1 MKFSNLSYLMW
12 PNRFRGAFK
21 IKIVLKL
28 VAGLLCL
35 FSFLQGF
42 CTHLFGR
49 YELGALYHQAFFL
62 TATISEHYHNTLQ
75 GCFYLLDRHIVNYN

>member
-1 MKFSNLSYLMW
+1 MNFSNLSYLMW
-12 PNRFRGAFK
+12 PNCFRGAFK

-28 VAGLLCL
+28 VAGLLSL

-42 CTHLFGR
+42 RTHLFGR

-62 TATISEHYHNTLQ
+62 TATISKHYYNTLQ
-75 GCFYLLDRHIVNYN
+75 RYFYLFTRHNQI